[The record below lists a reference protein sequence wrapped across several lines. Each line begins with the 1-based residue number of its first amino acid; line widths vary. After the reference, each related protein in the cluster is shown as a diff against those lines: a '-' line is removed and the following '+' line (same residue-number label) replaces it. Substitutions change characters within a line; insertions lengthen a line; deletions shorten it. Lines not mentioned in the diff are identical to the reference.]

1 MIKETFAAVGHSAR
15 ALFRGWAGL
24 ALLNV
29 LYAALL
35 ASAYWFFATGVATTG
50 QLVISALTAV
60 LAPLLFFVLQ
70 AAAAHFAA
78 GTRTPGGLL
87 GRALRDFWKI
97 LLVSLPIIA
106 LGVGLV
112 YLLNKLQNYLPKP
125 DEAAARAVAAAA
137 GPRATPPEPL
147 HWADALASSLWLLLL
162 GFILPL
168 VAAHLWL
175 SVARDGLKATLRRY
189 HRVAG
194 RALLPRPVLVYA
206 LGLLVFAL
214 MPYFI
219 IFTRTPVKA
228 AWGELI
234 LFGVRLALAFVF
246 TLWGWTITLGALAA
260 ITPPRTTDAAPL
272 AEPTTPAPAEPAAA
286 EPQLQT

>member
-1 MIKETFAAVGHSAR
+1 MFKETFVAVGTSAR
-15 ALFRGWAGL
+15 GLFRGWRGL
-24 ALLNV
+24 AVLNL

-50 QLVISALTAV
+50 QLVISAATFL

-70 AAAAHFAA
+70 SAAAHFAVGTA
-78 GTRTPGGLL
+78 GAGPLVR
-87 GRALRDFWKI
+87 RALRDFWKM
-97 LLVSLPIIA
+97 LLVSLPLVA

-112 YLLNKLQNYLPKP
+112 YLLNKLQAYLPPP
-125 DEAAARAVAAAA
+125 DEAARAAQSA
-137 GPRATPPEPL
+137 PPPHTAPPAPL
-147 HWADALASSLWLLLL
+147 SWSEGFSSTLWLLVL
-162 GFILPL
+162 GFVLPL

-175 SVARDGLKATLRRY
+175 SVARDGLKLTLRRF

-194 RALLPRPVLVYA
+194 RAFLPRSALIYA
-206 LGLLVFAL
+206 AGLALFAL

-219 IFTRTPVKA
+219 IYTRTPIKA

-234 LFGVRLALAFVF
+234 VFGLRLALAFVF
-246 TLWGWTITLGALAA
+246 TLWGWTLTLGALNAVTA
-260 ITPPRTTDAAPL
+260 PPVADAAPEL
-272 AEPTTPAPAEPAAA
+272 SGETTQGPPAA

>member
-15 ALFRGWAGL
+15 GLLRGWAGL
-24 ALLNV
+24 ALLHL

-50 QLVISALTAV
+50 QLVVSAVTFL

-78 GTRTPGGLL
+78 GARGAGALL
-87 GRALRDFWKI
+87 GRALRDFWKM
-97 LLVSLPIIA
+97 LLVSLPLVA

-112 YLLNKLQNYLPKP
+112 YLLNRLGGYLPKP
-125 DEAAARAVAAAA
+125 DEAAARVASSV
-137 GPRATPPEPL
+137 GPRALPPDPL
-147 HWADALASSLWLLLL
+147 HWPDALSSSLWLLLL
-162 GFILPL
+162 GFVLPL

-175 SVARDGLKATLRRY
+175 SVARDGLKTTLRRF

-194 RALLPRPVLVYA
+194 RAFLPRPVLAYA
-206 LGLLVFAL
+206 VGLLVFGL

-219 IFTRTPVKA
+219 IFTRTPLKS

-234 LFGVRLALAFVF
+234 LFGLRLALAFVF
-246 TLWGWTITLGALAA
+246 TLWGWVITLGALNAVA
-260 ITPPRTTDAAPL
+260 PPATNDAAP
-272 AEPTTPAPAEPAAA
+272 AAGPPTPAPAEPVSA
-286 EPQLQT
+286 EPQPQT

>member
-1 MIKETFAAVGHSAR
+1 MIKEAFAAVGHSAR
-15 ALFRGWAGL
+15 GLFRGWAGL
-24 ALLNV
+24 ALLNA

-50 QLVISALTAV
+50 QLVVSALTFL

-78 GTRTPGGLL
+78 GARSPGRLL

-97 LLVSLPIIA
+97 LLVSLPLVA

-112 YLLNKLQNYLPKP
+112 YLLSKLQNYLPKP
-125 DEAAARAVAAAA
+125 DEVARAASTVA
-137 GPRATPPEPL
+137 GPRAAPPEPL
-147 HWADALASSLWLLLL
+147 RWSDAFASSLWLLLL

-175 SVARDGLKATLRRY
+175 SVARDGLKATLRRF

-194 RALLPRPVLVYA
+194 RALLPRSVLVYA

-228 AWGELI
+228 AWGELV
-234 LFGVRLALAFVF
+234 LFGLRLALAFVF
-246 TLWGWTITLGALAA
+246 TLWGWAITLGALNAIAPPAA
-260 ITPPRTTDAAPL
+260 TDAAPL
-272 AEPTTPAPAEPAAA
+272 EEPPRPAPTEPSST
-286 EPQLQT
+286 EPQLQA

>member
-15 ALFRGWAGL
+15 GLLRGWPGL

-35 ASAYWFFATGVATTG
+35 VSVYWFFATGVATTR
-50 QLVISALTAV
+50 QLVISAVTFV

-70 AAAAHFAA
+70 AAAAHFAV
-78 GTRTPGGLL
+78 GTRGLGGLL
-87 GRALRDFWKI
+87 KRALRDFWKI
-97 LLVSLPIIA
+97 LLVSLPLVA
-106 LGVGLV
+106 LGVGLF
-112 YLLNKLQNYLPKP
+112 YLLNKLDGYLPKP
-125 DEAAARAVAAAA
+125 DEAARAASAAA
-137 GPRATPPEPL
+137 GPRAVPPEPL
-147 HWADALASSLWLLLL
+147 RWPEALSSSLWILLL

-175 SVARDGLKATLRRY
+175 SVARDGLKATLRRF

-194 RALLPRPVLVYA
+194 RAFLPRPVLVYA

-219 IFTRTPVKA
+219 IYTRTPVKA
-228 AWGELI
+228 AWGELV
-234 LFGVRLALAFVF
+234 LFGLRLALAFVF
-246 TLWGWTITLGALAA
+246 TLWGWTITLGALGAFA
-260 ITPPRTTDAAPL
+260 PPATTDAAPHP
-272 AEPTTPAPAEPAAA
+272 EPPAPAPAEPAA
-286 EPQLQT
+286 EPQMQT